1 MSDSTVPRVF
11 WHEAPSASVLVACS
25 TCECGGPGFLALGA
39 VTRDPADHRRYV
51 WLDLTDLGDGSP
63 TGQERRDAEDAA
75 EDLLD
80 HVGVFEYVDAPVEWT
95 DAVQHPGCMIDA
107 HAGTLVDAALRGRTA
122 RILAGIKVA
131 S

>member
-1 MSDSTVPRVF
+1 MESTPVPRVF
-11 WHEAPSASVLVACS
+11 WHEAPTASVLVAHS

-63 TGQERRDAEDAA
+63 TGQERREAEDAA

-80 HVGVFEYVDAPVEWT
+80 HVGVFEHVDAPEEWT
-95 DAVQHPGCMIDA
+95 GSLARPHIDA
-107 HAGTLVDAALRGRTA
+107 ALGTLVDGALRGRTT

>member
-1 MSDSTVPRVF
+1 MESTSVPRVF
-11 WHEAPSASVLVACS
+11 WHEAPTASVLVACS

-63 TGQERRDAEDAA
+63 AGQERREAEDAA

-80 HVGVFEYVDAPVEWT
+80 HVGVFEHVDAPEEWT
-95 DAVQHPGCMIDA
+95 ESTARPHI
-107 HAGTLVDAALRGRTA
+107 DAALGTIVAGALHARTE
-122 RILAGIKVA
+122 RILTGIAVA